1 MILEGE
7 GSKWCDNSGLV
18 NATCLHHN
26 MAKKR
31 KEKQPH
37 LEGAKLM
44 QWPCFVTT
52 HSHKHSLTPR
62 SALTP
67 SKEGAT

>member
-1 MILEGE
+1 
-7 GSKWCDNSGLV
+7 
-18 NATCLHHN
+18 LHHN

-67 SKEGAT
+67 SKDGAT